1 MNLKNSLLVIS
12 VASFFAIS
20 CNVLSQ
26 EPKSAVSSDH
36 VIYNERTSQIAL
48 NGLYSQLQNGNYYG
62 GNLLVLGDVSSD
74 ISQSVGTW
82 DFYRAM
88 DTYTTNVGNLEV
100 EDFWEQ
106 AYATI
111 NQANNI
117 IAKVPPLDNVSQ
129 ETKDQILGE
138 AYFIRALA
146 YFDLNRAFG
155 GVEGVYGSMGV
166 PLVLQPTNTI
176 TENSFPSRPSINK
189 TYAQVESDL
198 KQAIE
203 LLSGSSTPTRASE
216 AAAKALLSRLFLY
229 YQQDYGLVEKYA
241 TEVITAYDYQLLE
254 DYASIFISE
263 ETAGSIFEL
272 SFTASDQSD
281 IRFWYFPPS
290 LGGRADIAL
299 HQSFVN
305 LLQSR
310 VNDERAKL
318 IAFDDGVGVYYP
330 TKYQKVSGKDNVII
344 LRLAEMYLNR
354 AEARTRKESPD
365 LNGALSDLNIIR
377 NRAGLADTTG
387 AGVDTA
393 REILDAIAL
402 ERSIE
407 FFEEGHRWFNLV
419 RTERAMTVLNGIDR
433 KNSGPVSLN
442 EAGRQVWP
450 IPQREID
457 ANKNIEQNEAYN

>member
-1 MNLKNSLLVIS
+1 MKFRNSIFLIS
-12 VASFFAIS
+12 FTIFFATA
-20 CNVLSQ
+20 CDVLNQ
-26 EPKSAVSSDH
+26 QPKSAVSADH
-36 VIYNERTSQIAL
+36 IIYNEATAQIAL

-62 GNLLVLGDVSSD
+62 GNLYVLSDVSSD

-117 IAKVPPLDNVSQ
+117 ITKVSRLDNVAR

-155 GVEGVYGSMGV
+155 GIEGVYGSMGV
-166 PLVLQPTNTI
+166 PIVLKPTDTI
-176 TENSFPSRPSINK
+176 TEDSYPSRPGINE

-198 KQAIE
+198 KQAIA
-203 LLSGSSTPTRASE
+203 LLPGTSVPTRASE
-216 AAAKALLSRLFLY
+216 AAAKALLSRLYLY
-229 YQQDYGLVEKYA
+229 YQKDYALVEQYA
-241 TEVITAYDYQLLE
+241 TDVINDYDYQLVE
-254 DYASIFISE
+254 DYASIFINE
-263 ETAGSIFEL
+263 ETTGSIFEL

-299 HQSFVN
+299 HQNFVN
-305 LLQSR
+305 LLQTR
-310 VNDERAKL
+310 TNDERAGL

-330 TKYQKVSGKDNVII
+330 TKYQKVSGKDNVLI

-354 AEARTRKESPD
+354 AEARARKATPD
-365 LNGALSDLNIIR
+365 LSGALSDLNTIR
-377 NRAGLADTTG
+377 NRAGLPDTTG
-387 AGVDTA
+387 TGVDTA
-393 REILDAIAL
+393 QEILDAIAL

-407 FFEEGHRWFNLV
+407 FYEEGHRWFNLI
-419 RTERAMTVLNGIDR
+419 RTESALTVLNGIDR

-442 EAGRQVWP
+442 EPGRQVWP

-457 ANKNIEQNEAYN
+457 ANKNIAQNEAYN